1 MKNLD
6 IFQIKA
12 QLNRGKSIEQFL
24 GTGNSGEREILKWI
38 EIRPEKY
45 SFTLVYHEVYNDS
58 DEGIESVYNY
68 SYVMPDDLYGKN
80 ITESKS
86 VEEILNKAQSIFGN
100 GNFYNEGFLDEIIK

>member
-6 IFQIKA
+6 ILQIKA
-12 QLNRGKSIEQFL
+12 QLNRGKSVEQFL
-24 GTGNSGEREILKWI
+24 GTGKSGLHEILKWI
-38 EIRPEKY
+38 EIRPEKE
-45 SFTLVYHEVYNDS
+45 SFTLVYHEVFNDA
-58 DEGIESVYNY
+58 DEGIESIYNY
-68 SYVMPDDLYGKN
+68 SYVVPDDLYGKD